1 MRKALLIGVLAI
13 AGVIVQIGLPVAA
26 HIGKPA
32 LVADEPWKQ
41 LFNGHDLEGWEHVGP
56 GRFLVENGL
65 MRTEGHMGL
74 LWYTRQKFGNCQL
87 HVVYKVEKKD
97 SNSGVFI
104 RIADRPADP
113 WFAVHHGFEVQICDE
128 EDDYH
133 TTGVLY
139 SITKALARPE
149 KPAGEWNTMLIEL
162 KGTRV
167 IVTLNGVAVT
177 DFDTTGAWP
186 ARKQW
191 YEPQL
196 GSRPEAGYIGLQ
208 NHDDKDS
215 HVYFKEVSVRSL
227 KSGD

>member
-1 MRKALLIGVLAI
+1 MKKALLAGI
-13 AGVIVQIGLPVAA
+13 AALLVIPLGSRSSLGGLTRPRN
-26 HIGKPA
+26 PES
-32 LVADEPWKQ
+32 DQDWKQ
-41 LFNGHDLEGWEHVGP
+41 LYNGRDLAGWEHVGP
-56 GRFLVENGL
+56 GRFFVEDGL

-74 LWYTRQKFGNCQL
+74 LWYTGQKFGNCVIR
-87 HVVYKVEKKD
+87 VVYKVGKKD

-139 SITKALARPE
+139 SINEAMARPE
-149 KPAGEWNTMLIEL
+149 NPPGQWNTMLIKL
-162 KGTRV
+162 NQTSV
-167 IVTLNGVAVT
+167 TVTLNDVTVT
-177 DFDTTGAWP
+177 DFDTAGEMP

-191 YEPQL
+191 FEPER
-196 GSRPEAGYIGLQ
+196 GPRPEEGYIGLQ

-215 HVYFKEVSVRSL
+215 HVYFKEVSVRPL
-227 KSGD
+227 

>member
-1 MRKALLIGVLAI
+1 
-13 AGVIVQIGLPVAA
+13 
-26 HIGKPA
+26 
-32 LVADEPWKQ
+32 
-41 LFNGHDLEGWEHVGP
+41 
-56 GRFLVENGL
+56 
-65 MRTEGHMGL
+65 
-74 LWYTRQKFGNCQL
+74 LWYTRRKFGHCQL
-87 HVVYKVEKKD
+87 RVVYKVEKKD

-104 RIADRPADP
+104 RIADRLADP

-139 SITKALARPE
+139 SITKAMARPE

-167 IVTLNGVAVT
+167 VVTLNGAVVT
-177 DFDTTGAWP
+177 DFDTTGPWP
-186 ARKQW
+186 ARKQR
-191 YEPQL
+191 YEP
-196 GSRPEAGYIGLQ
+196 GPGPRPEAGYIGLQ

-227 KSGD
+227 KNGD